1 MARAR
6 GRGKRPATR
15 RRGLG
20 NRVIIP
26 RRKTS
31 ELNNLSEI
39 PYKDVELLKNY
50 ITERGRILPRRITGT
65 TARTHAPPPPGPV
78 PGRARDRLVESGV
91 KPAWSR
97 IRDAAGISC
106 YS

>member
-1 MARAR
+1 MARI
-6 GRGKRPATR
+6 KRKAGTTR

-31 ELNNLSEI
+31 ELNKLSEI

-50 ITERGRILPRRITGT
+50 ITERGRILPRRITGN
-65 TARTHAPPPPGPV
+65 TAHTQRMLRNAIK
-78 PGRARDRLVESGV
+78 RARNIALLSFAEGYVAQD
-91 KPAWSR
+91 
-97 IRDAAGISC
+97 
-106 YS
+106 

>member
-1 MARAR
+1 MARAK
-6 GRGKRPATR
+6 GKRGTSR

-31 ELNNLSEI
+31 ELNKLSEI

-50 ITERGRILPRRITGT
+50 ITERGRILPRRITGN
-65 TARTHAPPPPGPV
+65 TARTQRMLRNAIK
-78 PGRARDRLVESGV
+78 RARNIALLSFAEGYVAQD
-91 KPAWSR
+91 
-97 IRDAAGISC
+97 
-106 YS
+106 

>member
-1 MARAR
+1 MARMQRSAR
-6 GRGKRPATR
+6 NKPATAR

-31 ELNNLSEI
+31 ELNKVKAI

-50 ITERGRILPRRITGT
+50 ITERGRIIPRRISGN
-65 TARTHAPPPPGPV
+65 TARTQRALQEAIK
-78 PGRARDRLVESGV
+78 RARNIALLSFSEGYVPQDGAR
-91 KPAWSR
+91 
-97 IRDAAGISC
+97 
-106 YS
+106 

>member
-6 GRGKRPATR
+6 GKGKGKGGAAR

-31 ELNNLSEI
+31 ELNKLSEI
-39 PYKDVELLKNY
+39 PFKDVELLKNY
-50 ITERGRILPRRITGT
+50 ITERGRILPRRITGN
-65 TARTHAPPPPGPV
+65 TARTQRMLRTSIK
-78 PGRARDRLVESGV
+78 RARNIALLSFAEGYVAQD
-91 KPAWSR
+91 
-97 IRDAAGISC
+97 
-106 YS
+106 